1 MAKLFSVLAAVLVFT
16 SMMQLQGKVS
26 VDANKEAHS
35 FSKME
40 RPPYFPHI

>member
-16 SMMQLQGKVS
+16 SMMQGKVS
-26 VDANKEAHS
+26 VDADKGAHS